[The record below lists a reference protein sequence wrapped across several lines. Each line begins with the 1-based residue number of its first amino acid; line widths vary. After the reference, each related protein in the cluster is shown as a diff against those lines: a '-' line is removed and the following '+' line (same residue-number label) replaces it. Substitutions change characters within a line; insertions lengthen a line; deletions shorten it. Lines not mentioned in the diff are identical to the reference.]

1 VLRNEPVTEHPL
13 FSLSNVVVTPHI
25 AWLTPETLARSIDV
39 AIETCRRVGAGETLL
54 HRVV

>member
-1 VLRNEPVTEHPL
+1 VTEHPL

-39 AIETCRRVGAGETLL
+39 AIENCRRVGAGETLL